1 MKKLFAVLVVS
12 LAIPTMGFAK
22 GEGRYQGIID
32 DYPNSSAIWIV
43 DTKTG
48 LVKLCFESHPV
59 GFQLRTKCTAWN
71 SEIKYYADE
80 NLNKI
85 ED

>member
-1 MKKLFAVLVVS
+1 MKKLIAILAVA
-12 LAIPTMGFAK
+12 LAIPTMSFADDK
-22 GEGRYQGIID
+22 GRYQGILD
-32 DYPNSSAIWIV
+32 DYPHSSMIWIV

-48 LVKLCFESHPV
+48 LVKLCFESNPV
-59 GFQLRTKCTAWN
+59 GYQLRTKCTAWN
-71 SEIKYYADE
+71 SEIKYKTDE